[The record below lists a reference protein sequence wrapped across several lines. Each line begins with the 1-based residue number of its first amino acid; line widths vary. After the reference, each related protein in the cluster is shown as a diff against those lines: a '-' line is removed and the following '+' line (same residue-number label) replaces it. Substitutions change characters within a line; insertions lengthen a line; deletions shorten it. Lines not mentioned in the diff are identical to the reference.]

1 MNCNLH
7 KKAILVV
14 SFGTSYNDTREKTIG
29 AIEKKIADSY
39 PEYTVRRA
47 FTSKIIID
55 ILKKRDGIYIDN
67 VSEALNK
74 LYDEGFEYVVIQPT
88 HVMNGFEYDE
98 LMADAK
104 KCQDCFK
111 KMSFGKPLLTSSS
124 DYAEAVE
131 AIVKE
136 TGNIGSDTA
145 AVFMGHGT
153 EHYADSAYAALDY
166 RFKAKGYDNFFVGTV
181 EGYPDI
187 NEVTYF
193 IKKGGYKKAVL
204 YPFMIVAGDHANND
218 MAGEDSESWKN
229 VLEKEGCSV
238 DCKITGLGEYSG
250 IQNMFLK
257 HIEKAVCE
265 IETYM
270 N

>member
-39 PEYTVRRA
+39 PDYTVRRA

-104 KCQDCFK
+104 KCQSCFK

-136 TGNIGSDTA
+136 TVNISSDTA
-145 AVFMGHGT
+145 AVFIV
-153 EHYADSAYAALDY
+153 
-166 RFKAKGYDNFFVGTV
+166 KA
-181 EGYPDI
+181 
-187 NEVTYF
+187 
-193 IKKGGYKKAVL
+193 
-204 YPFMIVAGDHANND
+204 
-218 MAGEDSESWKN
+218 
-229 VLEKEGCSV
+229 
-238 DCKITGLGEYSG
+238 G
-250 IQNMFLK
+250 IQP
-257 HIEKAVCE
+257 VVVG
-265 IETYM
+265 
-270 N
+270 

>member
-1 MNCNLH
+1 MNHNLH

-29 AIEKKIADSY
+29 AIERKIADNY
-39 PEYTVRRA
+39 PDYTVRRA
-47 FTSKIIID
+47 FTSRIIID
-55 ILKKRDGIYIDN
+55 ILKNRDGIYIDN
-67 VSEALNK
+67 VTQALKK
-74 LYDEGFEYVVIQPT
+74 LYDDGFEYVVIQPT

-98 LMADAK
+98 LMADAR
-104 KCQDCFK
+104 KCQNDFK
-111 KMSFGKPLLTSSS
+111 KMSFGKPLLTSSG

-131 AIVKE
+131 AIVSE
-136 TGNIGSDTA
+136 IGNIDPDTA

-166 RFKAKGYDNFFVGTV
+166 RFKAMGYDNFFVGTV

-187 NEVTYF
+187 HEVTAF

-218 MAGEDSESWKN
+218 MAGNDGDSWKN
-229 VLEKEGCSV
+229 VLENAGCAV
-238 DCKITGLGEYSG
+238 KCNIRGLGEYEG
-250 IQNMFLK
+250 IQDMFLE
-257 HIEKAVCE
+257 HIEKAVDE
-265 IETYM
+265 IESYM
-270 N
+270 D